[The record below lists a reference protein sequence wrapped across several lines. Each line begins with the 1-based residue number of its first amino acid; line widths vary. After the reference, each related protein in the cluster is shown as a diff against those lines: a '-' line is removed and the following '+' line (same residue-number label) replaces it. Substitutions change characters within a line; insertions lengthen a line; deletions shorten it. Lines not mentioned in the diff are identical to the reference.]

1 MLDSPNHHQ
10 WILSVPKIS
19 ESFDVAQP
27 VDRVWALL
35 QDIPEVMT
43 CLPGA
48 EFTGQSAEDVY
59 GGKVTVKLG
68 AVTASFD
75 GDATVIERDE
85 ATHACSFNG
94 KGIDKR
100 GGSRAQATF
109 SYRLTDTDGN
119 THVAVDADIKLTGKL
134 AQMGRTGIFN
144 DVAHQITGE
153 FAANLEQKLL
163 ANAADDAG
171 APPSDIAEPVASEIS
186 ALKMLGVIVRG
197 RWRALCAVLGIVS
210 AKR

>member
-1 MLDSPNHHQ
+1 MPE
-10 WILSVPKIS
+10 IS

-75 GDATVIERDE
+75 GEATVLERDE
-85 ATHACSFNG
+85 VAHACSFNG

-109 SYRLTDTDGN
+109 SYRLTETDGN
-119 THVAVDADIKLTGKL
+119 THVAVDANIKLTGKL

-144 DVAHQITGE
+144 DVAHQMTGE

-163 ANAADDAG
+163 ANVAVEAG
-171 APPSDIAEPVASEIS
+171 AVPPDVAEPVASEIS

-197 RWRALCAVLGIVS
+197 RWRALCAALGIGS
-210 AKR
+210 QKG

>member
-1 MLDSPNHHQ
+1 MPEIN
-10 WILSVPKIS
+10 

-75 GDATVIERDE
+75 GEATVLERDE
-85 ATHACSFNG
+85 VAHFCSFNG

-109 SYRLTDTDGN
+109 SYGLSEVDGS
-119 THVAVDADIKLTGKL
+119 THVAVDANIKLTGKL

-144 DVAHQITGE
+144 DIAHQMTGE
-153 FAANLEQKLL
+153 FAANLERKLL
-163 ANAADDAG
+163 AETSADAETT
-171 APPSDIAEPVASEIS
+171 PSADSTGPVVSEIS
-186 ALKMLGVIVRG
+186 ALKMFGVIVRG
-197 RWRALCAVLGIVS
+197 RWRALCAALGIRS
-210 AKR
+210 TKG